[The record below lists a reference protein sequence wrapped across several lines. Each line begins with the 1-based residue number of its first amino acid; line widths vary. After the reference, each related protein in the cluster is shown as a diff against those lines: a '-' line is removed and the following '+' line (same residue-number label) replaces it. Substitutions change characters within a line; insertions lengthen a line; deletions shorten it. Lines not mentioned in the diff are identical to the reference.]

1 MGRRRGGGGGYSKG
15 PKWEQQK
22 QERQQTVLRKWL
34 LIFFLLLNY
43 IVDGCP
49 QGLLLPRFP
58 QWSEHT
64 NNKNEI
70 YFLGN
75 KK

>member
-1 MGRRRGGGGGYSKG
+1 MGATKTGAPANSFEKMASY
-15 PKWEQQK
+15 
-22 QERQQTVLRKWL
+22 
-34 LIFFLLLNY
+34 FFLLLNY
-43 IVDGCP
+43 IVDGGP

-64 NNKNEI
+64 NSKNEI